1 MGAKVDTISL
11 SLSLSLHLEDV
22 RETDYLVLIPIEM
35 VVFWRDSWD
44 EAFVIKKMLTQKG
57 LCIADCSYAL
67 MLLYALRK

>member
-11 SLSLSLHLEDV
+11 SLSLSLSLFLHLKDV
-22 RETDYLVLIPIEM
+22 RESDCLVLIPIEM

-57 LCIADCSYAL
+57 
-67 MLLYALRK
+67 

>member
-11 SLSLSLHLEDV
+11 SLSLHLEDV
-22 RETDYLVLIPIEM
+22 ESDCLVPIPIEM
-35 VVFWRDSWD
+35 VVLWRDSWD

-57 LCIADCSYAL
+57 LCIADCDTL